1 MLTLCNISRS
11 TCSPKISSNLY
22 LLNSLFSLSNQPKKY
37 SKPSQVGVLKVN
49 TVSSSNANQSA
60 TTTITTVSSNN
71 ATNNN
76 IITTSH
82 PKIEMPATTTIQIHS
97 SNHSISNSQPQ
108 QVCLESMQLSD
119 VDVRTNHKAFYLIDV
134 FCVFR
139 CCDLFK
145 LLILYLFFSNRN
157 LQFAFFQLSFCFLL
171 LL

>member
-1 MLTLCNISRS
+1 M
-11 TCSPKISSNLY
+11 
-22 LLNSLFSLSNQPKKY
+22 
-37 SKPSQVGVLKVN
+37 LKVN

-82 PKIEMPATTTIQIHS
+82 PKIEVPATTTIQIHS

-119 VDVRTNHKAFYLIDV
+119 VDVRTNHKPFYLIDV
-134 FCVFR
+134 FVSFVAVNYLSFR
-139 CCDLFK
+139 LF
-145 LLILYLFFSNRN
+145 ILFESQSSVRLFSNFH
-157 LQFAFFQLSFCFLL
+157 FAFIAFVRCFDLKTDFIISTEL
-171 LL
+171 FSIKRSCKPTAMAHSR